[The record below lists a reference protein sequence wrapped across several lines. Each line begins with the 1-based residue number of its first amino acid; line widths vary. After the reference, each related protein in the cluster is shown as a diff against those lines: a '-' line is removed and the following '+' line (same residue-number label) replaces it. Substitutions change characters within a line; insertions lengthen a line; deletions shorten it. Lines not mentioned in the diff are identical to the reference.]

1 MQNQSAIAVYVGIF
15 VIIGLIVLMW
25 LSLEVEGVSLGQ
37 DHTELIADFDDVLGL
52 ASGNPVTFRGVEIG
66 KVGSM
71 TLEEGTGRP
80 LVTLRVR
87 AEHELRENAV
97 ARLVQPD
104 MLGQKTID
112 IAYPEEGPQGG
123 VLQSGARIRTEAS
136 HDLASALR
144 DFGEMMGGTTSDVRE
159 LIASFKENQDRAFA
173 AVTSMVEDN
182 RPRIDAVLA
191 SMEVTVPAL
200 GETAKAIG
208 DVAMRV
214 RDGDGTVA
222 RLLNDPNLA
231 DDFQSTV
238 ANLRDVS
245 ARLSASDGAAWR
257 LLEDEQM
264 AEDLTVS
271 MSNLRSASETLS
283 ELFDGEMG
291 TLAEDLGEII
301 PDLREFLNNMT
312 EISGKINEG
321 EGTIGKLVNDDALYT
336 ELRAALKRVNDTLE
350 EAEETGVIRTF
361 LAVMFGAVI

>member
-1 MQNQSAIAVYVGIF
+1 
-15 VIIGLIVLMW
+15 
-25 LSLEVEGVSLGQ
+25 
-37 DHTELIADFDDVLGL
+37 
-52 ASGNPVTFRGVEIG
+52 
-66 KVGSM
+66 
-71 TLEEGTGRP
+71 
-80 LVTLRVR
+80 
-87 AEHELRENAV
+87 
-97 ARLVQPD
+97 
-104 MLGQKTID
+104 
-112 IAYPEEGPQGG
+112 
-123 VLQSGARIRTEAS
+123 
-136 HDLASALR
+136 
-144 DFGEMMGGTTSDVRE
+144 
-159 LIASFKENQDRAFA
+159 
-173 AVTSMVEDN
+173 
-182 RPRIDAVLA
+182 
-191 SMEVTVPAL
+191 
-200 GETAKAIG
+200 
-208 DVAMRV
+208 V